1 MEGKADEESIKEIMV
16 EAKEIRERWYAT
28 RKLRVR
34 GSLGLTRP
42 INTLTWL
49 SLAEEL
55 MRLFKYIKAEGVDA
69 VRESIVLRSAFIKR
83 FLYSRIAIKK
93 LTLINWRILRTL
105 QLLMTGLRIWRL
117 MMEKITTISKVWW
130 HSKSKFC
137 C

>member
-1 MEGKADEESIKEIMV
+1 MEGKADEESIKEIMD

-28 RKLRVR
+28 GKLRVR

-69 VRESIVLRSAFIKR
+69 VREHTDV
-83 FLYSRIAIKK
+83 
-93 LTLINWRILRTL
+93 
-105 QLLMTGLRIWRL
+105 
-117 MMEKITTISKVWW
+117 
-130 HSKSKFC
+130 
-137 C
+137 